1 MKRFLSILAVASV
14 YAFVCGSVRADSA
27 VASVT
32 VTNGQTTISESISAS
47 GWLDRIEITV
57 TGSSTSAVTVASY
70 AADGTTAVD
79 TWLTIAAATANTVV
93 RPRVI
98 GTTTAG
104 VNLAAASALV
114 TINTSGETNAVPTQ
128 VLIAQYDRIM
138 IGGDIRLKV
147 VAGSAAAN
155 TVTAKV
161 YYEPTAK

>member
-1 MKRFLSILAVASV
+1 MKRFLSIFAVLAVL
-14 YAFVCGSVRADSA
+14 CGVSFADSA
-27 VASVT
+27 QMSLT
-32 VTNGQTTISESISAS
+32 VTNTQTTISEPISAS

-79 TWLTIAAATANTVV
+79 TFLTLAAATANTVV

-104 VNLAAASALV
+104 VALAAASTAA
-114 TINTSGETNAVPTQ
+114 TNATQ
-128 VLIAQYDRIM
+128 VLVAQYDRIM

-161 YYEPTAK
+161 YYEPTRK

>member
-1 MKRFLSILAVASV
+1 MKRLILVALV
-14 YAFVCGSVRADSA
+14 ALVAGVGAAHADMQS
-27 VASVT
+27 ASVT
-32 VTNGQTTISESISAS
+32 VTNTQTAISASIPAS

-79 TWLTIAAATANTVV
+79 TFLTLATATANTVV

-104 VNLAAASALV
+104 VNLAAASTLV
-114 TINTSGETNAVPTQ
+114 TVNESLETNAVPTQ

-155 TVTAKV
+155 TVTAKIF
-161 YYEPTAK
+161 YEPTNK

>member
-1 MKRFLSILAVASV
+1 MKRFLSIFAVLAV
-14 YAFVCGSVRADSA
+14 VCGVSFADSA
-27 VASVT
+27 QMSVT
-32 VTNGQTTISESISAS
+32 VTNGQTTISDPISAS

-57 TGSSTSAVTVASY
+57 TGSSTSTVTVASY

-79 TWLTIAAATANTVV
+79 TFLTLTDATANKVV

-104 VNLAAASALV
+104 VNLAAASAIV
-114 TINTSGETNAVPTQ
+114 AVGDNTATNAVSTQ
-128 VLIAQYDRIM
+128 VLVSQYDRIM
-138 IGGDIRLKV
+138 VGGDIRLKV

-161 YYEPTAK
+161 YYEPTRK